1 MLNNTTPVVDI
12 DTNDTSNQSIT
23 VAQQDMA
30 SIKSTAIPS
39 GFTPF
44 ETKSRFVQLC
54 GPMYEKVFEDNT
66 VALGLLLEEQHLN
79 QLDLA
84 HGGILMTL
92 ADNAMGRT
100 LSFQSDWQS
109 SYVTLSMNS
118 QFMQSAQ
125 LGEFIYAKVSV
136 KRKGRRLVFLESEI
150 KSADKLLFHASATF
164 AVLTKKE

>member
-1 MLNNTTPVVDI
+1 MLMNNSSTI
-12 DTNDTSNQSIT
+12 DTEADTDSNQNST
-23 VAQQDMA
+23 LAEQAQTSQVP
-30 SIKSTAIPS
+30 TTIPY

-44 ETKSRFVQLC
+44 DTKSRFVQLC
-54 GPMYEKVFEDNT
+54 GPMYEKVFDDNT

-100 LSFQSDWQS
+100 LSFQSEWQS

-136 KRKGRRLVFLESEI
+136 TRKGRRLVFLESEI
-150 KSADKLLFHASATF
+150 KSANKLLFHASATF
-164 AVLTKKE
+164 AVLEKKA